1 MRVAAMNQALYAGV
15 TRDDLISL
23 EIDREIHVHFFL
35 SQCFPD
41 GYPNYHR

>member
-1 MRVAAMNQALYAGV
+1 MRIAGTKQRLDAGV